1 MWVSTTA
8 GAGHFG
14 PLVPF
19 ARSCAA
25 AGHQVVV
32 AAPASFAAE
41 VADAGFEHRPFAD
54 APPELMG
61 RVFGRVP
68 SLSFEEA
75 NEVVDTEVFGR
86 LDAQAAWPGLVEI
99 IDGWRPDLVLRE
111 PCELGSL
118 AAACSAGV
126 PQAVAAIGVRAMTDY
141 MTPLVSAPLLELD
154 GLADLMEGTTAT
166 AMRTAPTFT
175 CVPAVLD
182 GPGTT
187 APTDA
192 GPWHRFRDA
201 APSAGHG
208 GLPRAWG
215 DPRAPA
221 RLCHLRLRRRPATRS
236 RGPVPRHPRRVR

>member
-1 MWVSTTA
+1 M
-8 GAGHFG
+8 
-14 PLVPF
+14 
-19 ARSCAA
+19 
-25 AGHQVVV
+25 
-32 AAPASFAAE
+32 
-41 VADAGFEHRPFAD
+41 
-54 APPELMG
+54 
-61 RVFGRVP
+61 
-68 SLSFEEA
+68 
-75 NEVVDTEVFGR
+75 
-86 LDAQAAWPGLVEI
+86 
-99 IDGWRPDLVLRE
+99 
-111 PCELGSL
+111 
-118 AAACSAGV
+118 
-126 PQAVAAIGVRAMTDY
+126 RALTDY

-215 DPRAPA
+215 DPELPLVYVTFGSVAA
-221 RLCHLRLRRRPATRS
+221 RLPGLADLYPAILGAFADRPVRVLLTTGVRLRPLGPGAGAGERPGSSGGGPRWTSCRTRRRWSVTAGSAPRWLRWPPGFPRLVAEPSYGDRA
-236 RGPVPRHPRRVR
+236 RAVADEMAALPPVDDAVVVLERIASS